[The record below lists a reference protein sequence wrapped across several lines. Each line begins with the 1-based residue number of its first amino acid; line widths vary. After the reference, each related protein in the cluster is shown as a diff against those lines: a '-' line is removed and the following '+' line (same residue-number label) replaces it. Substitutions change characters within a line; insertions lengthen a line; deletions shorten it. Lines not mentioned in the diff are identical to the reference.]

1 MIQRKVVST
10 VTVYGIKTM
19 GDIGSTMR
27 EFGEVEKLSPT
38 YFILKVKSKLG
49 EEKSIIGLLNS
60 PSVITSDVIQKE
72 IHYDDGSVEESS
84 NR

>member
-1 MIQRKVVST
+1 MIPRKVVSI

-27 EFGEVEKLSPT
+27 EFGEVEKISTT
-38 YFILKVKSKLG
+38 YFILKVKSKPG
-49 EEKSIIGLLNS
+49 KEKSIIGLLNS
-60 PSVITSDVIQKE
+60 PSVITSDVIHKE
-72 IHYDDGSVEESS
+72 IYYDDGSVEESS

>member
-1 MIQRKVVST
+1 MVST
-10 VTVYGIKTM
+10 VTVYGIRTM
-19 GDIGSTMR
+19 GDIGSMMS

-38 YFILKVKSKLG
+38 YFILKVKSKPDK
-49 EEKSIIGLLNS
+49 EKSIIGLLNS